1 MHYEILTQ
9 TAELNAFCASANQGD
24 ALAVDTEFVRT
35 RTLYPQLGLIQLYD
49 GKRLVLVDP
58 QQIDDFSSLITL
70 LTNPKITKVLHSCSE
85 DLETFW
91 QAFKIMPT
99 PIFDTQ
105 VAASLLGMG
114 TSLGYAKLV
123 EMMLN
128 VQVDKGESRTDWLA
142 RPLSTEQCAYAA
154 NDVLYLWQLFP
165 QLIEDTIA
173 RQKYTWVVEEIAAL
187 AQKKQSQMP
196 LEYAYLN
203 ISHNWQLSGKSLL
216 ILQRLAA
223 WRMQVARDKDMSIN
237 FVVREQNLVEIAR
250 KQPSSKAALSTIPGI
265 NHHEIRFH
273 AQAMLNI
280 VAECQTS
287 PAEQYPPCVERL
299 TDFPLFK
306 KVSSAVKLCC
316 ARVAQTYNIPLEVV
330 GSKKQVNQ
338 LIAWCWFERDET
350 TLLGLLP
357 DLISGWRQPL
367 FLQELL
373 TITELDLVNKMRERH
388 VQIHSQESK

>member
-58 QQIDDFSSLITL
+58 QQIDDFSSLIAL
-70 LTNPKITKVLHSCSE
+70 LTNPKVTKVLHSCSE

-91 QAFKIMPT
+91 QAFKIMPS

-123 EMMLN
+123 EMMLS

-142 RPLSTEQCAYAA
+142 RPLSSEQCAYAA

-165 QLIEDTIA
+165 QLLRESIE
-173 RQKYTWVVEEIAAL
+173 QKKHAWVVAEIAAL

-196 LEYAYLN
+196 LDYVYLN
-203 ISHNWQLSGKSLL
+203 ISHNWQLAGKSLL

-223 WRMQVARDKDMSIN
+223 WRMQVAREKDMSIN

-250 KQPSSKAALSTIPGI
+250 KQPSSKATLSAIQGI

-273 AQAMLNI
+273 ANAMLNI
-280 VAECQTS
+280 VAECQTV
-287 PAEQYPPCVERL
+287 PAEQYPPRVERL
-299 TDFPLFK
+299 TDFPQFK
-306 KVSSAVKLCC
+306 KVSSAIKQYCTQVT
-316 ARVAQTYNIPLEVV
+316 QTYSIPIEVV

-350 TLLGLLP
+350 TLQGLLP

-367 FLQELL
+367 FLPALL
-373 TITELDLVNKMRERH
+373 TIAELDLANKMRERH
-388 VQIHSQESK
+388 VQIYPQEKK